1 VTIVPYVVPL
11 VLGLA
16 VPATFVGSWL
26 GSAADEL
33 ASAESAPKEVPR
45 AEFPEEGY
53 CSASLKQIVRRVAGA
68 CGLLGGRGCQPT
80 DASNVVK
87 LAPSDFNALFLPL
100 KHRVRIIQFDQSKT
114 DLDEAAKRAV
124 EEAWGDRGGARF
136 FFVVSRA
143 SPEGTVEINRE
154 LSARRAQ
161 SVLDHLTEVYKD
173 PDIKKQ
179 VGLLWLGE
187 EFAQLSKDFCDW
199 TRSRTG
205 EPCDDKDIN
214 RSAFIAWIDCAI

>member
-1 VTIVPYVVPL
+1 MILSYLVPL
-11 VLGLA
+11 VVGLA
-16 VPATFVGSWL
+16 VPAVFVGSWL
-26 GSAADEL
+26 GT
-33 ASAESAPKEVPR
+33 ASDGLVAAESAPQEVAR
-45 AEFPEEGY
+45 AEFQEEGY

-87 LAPSDFNALFLPL
+87 LAPEDFNALFLPL

-114 DLDEAAKRAV
+114 DLDDEARRAV

-143 SPEGTVEINRE
+143 SPEGSVEVNRE
-154 LSARRAQ
+154 LSAKRAQ
-161 SVLDHLTEVYKD
+161 SVLDHLMAVYKD
-173 PDIKKQ
+173 PEIETQ

-187 EFAQLSKDFCDW
+187 EFAQLTTEFCDW
-199 TRSRTG
+199 SRSRAGT
-205 EPCDDKDIN
+205 CDDKDIN
-214 RSAFIAWIDCAI
+214 RSAFIAWIDCSI

>member
-1 VTIVPYVVPL
+1 MRFVTFILPL
-11 VLGLA
+11 LVGIT
-16 VPATFVGSWL
+16 VPAIFVGSWL
-26 GSAADEL
+26 GDAEANLVAAET
-33 ASAESAPKEVPR
+33 APREVAR

-87 LAPSDFNALFLPL
+87 LAPDDFNALFLPL
-100 KHRVRIIQFDQSKT
+100 KNRVRIIQFDQSKT
-114 DLDEAAKRAV
+114 DLDPDAKKAV

-143 SPEGTVEINRE
+143 SPEGTVEMNRD
-154 LSARRAQ
+154 LSAKRAQ
-161 SVLDHLTEVYKD
+161 SVLDHLTAIYKD
-173 PDIKKQ
+173 PDIQKQ

-187 EFAQLSKDFCDW
+187 EYAQLTKDFCDW
-199 TRSRTG
+199 SRSRTG
-205 EPCDDKDIN
+205 TCDEKDIN
-214 RSAFIAWIDCAI
+214 RSAFIAWIDCSI

>member
-1 VTIVPYVVPL
+1 MRFV
-11 VLGLA
+11 
-16 VPATFVGSWL
+16 TFVLPLFLGIAIPAAFVGTWL
-26 GSAADEL
+26 GN
-33 ASAESAPKEVPR
+33 ASANLKVAEANPEVVAR

-87 LAPSDFNALFLPL
+87 LAPNDFNALFLPL
-100 KHRVRIIQFDQSKT
+100 KNRVRIIQFDQSKT
-114 DLDEAAKRAV
+114 ELDADAAKAV

-143 SPEGTVEINRE
+143 SPEGSVEMNRD
-154 LSARRAQ
+154 LSAKRAQ
-161 SVLDHLTEVYKD
+161 AVLDHLSAVYKD
-173 PDIKKQ
+173 PDIQKQ

-187 EFAQLSKDFCDW
+187 EYAQLSKDFCDW
-199 TRSRTG
+199 SRSRTG
-205 EPCDDKDIN
+205 TCDEKDIN

>member
-1 VTIVPYVVPL
+1 MRFVTYILPL
-11 VLGLA
+11 VLGIGL
-16 VPATFVGSWL
+16 PAAFVGSWL
-26 GSAADEL
+26 GDAKANLEAAE
-33 ASAESAPKEVPR
+33 AAPSTVPR

-87 LAPSDFNALFLPL
+87 LAPNDFNALFLPL

-114 DLDEAAKRAV
+114 ELDADAKKAV

-143 SPEGTVEINRE
+143 SPEGSIEVNRE
-154 LSARRAQ
+154 LSAKRAQ
-161 SVLDHLTEVYKD
+161 AVLDHLTSVYKD
-173 PDIKKQ
+173 PDIQKQ

-187 EFAQLSKDFCDW
+187 EFAQLTKDFCDW
-199 TRSRTG
+199 SRSRAG
-205 EPCDDKDIN
+205 ACDEKDIN

>member
-1 VTIVPYVVPL
+1 MTSILLYVVPV
-11 VLGLA
+11 VLGFA
-16 VPATFVGSWL
+16 VPGVLVASWL
-26 GSAADEL
+26 GD
-33 ASAESAPKEVPR
+33 ASDSLVQTEIAPQNVAR

-87 LAPSDFNALFLPL
+87 LAPEDFNALFLPM

-114 DLDEAAKRAV
+114 DLDDAARRAV

-143 SPEGTVEINRE
+143 SPEGSVEKNRE
-154 LSARRAQ
+154 LSAKRAQ
-161 SVLDHLTEVYKD
+161 SVLDHLMAVYKD
-173 PDIKKQ
+173 PDIEKQ

-187 EFAQLSKDFCDW
+187 EFAQLTKEFCEW
-199 TRSRTG
+199 TRSREG
-205 EPCDDKDIN
+205 ACDENDIN